1 VGSRMTVREIARLAG
16 VSVATVSRV
25 YNGVGQVAPGTRQKV
40 LDAIE
45 ATGYRP
51 DPLGQALAAG
61 RYGAVGLVFP
71 GLSGPYFAELIQGF
85 ESEAVRCRSS
95 VHILCT
101 HMRDDSES
109 QVVEMARRV
118 DGVAVLGGTVADE
131 AVAKLSGLVPTVVM
145 AGAAQGT
152 ATSIRTENRGAMA
165 ELTTHLLVRHG
176 LRKLVFVGAPEGS
189 PDVYERY
196 TGFTEAHRDLGLS
209 PAEPLRVTMESHDG
223 VRAADRLLGNGT
235 RPDAMVCANDEL
247 AFGALIAALGR
258 GLRVPQDVV
267 LTGFD
272 DAPMA
277 ALVTPP
283 LTTVRQPVRELA
295 ARAAAMLL
303 ATGRE
308 GDVLLPTDMIVR
320 ASCGC

>member
-1 VGSRMTVREIARLAG
+1 MTVREIARLAG

-25 YNGVGQVAPGTRQKV
+25 YNGVGQVAPQTRQKV

-61 RYGAVGLVFP
+61 RHGAVGLVFP

-85 ESEAVRCRSS
+85 ESEAVRSRSS

-101 HMRDDSES
+101 HLRDDSEA
-109 QVVEMARRV
+109 QVIEMARRV

-131 AVAKLSGLVPTVVM
+131 ALAKLADLVPVVVM
-145 AGAAQGT
+145 AGDAPDR
-152 ATSIRTENRGAMA
+152 ATSIRTENRDVSAA
-165 ELTTHLLVRHG
+165 LTAHLLVHHE
-176 LRKLVFVGAPEGS
+176 LRDLIFVGDPDGS
-189 PDVYERY
+189 PDVRERY
-196 TGFTEAHRDLGLS
+196 LGFTRAHEALGLTA
-209 PAEPLRVTMESHDG
+209 AEPLRVAMQSHDG
-223 VRAADRLLGNGT
+223 ARATGELLDRGD
-235 RPDAMVCANDEL
+235 RPGALVCANDEI
-247 AFGALIAALGR
+247 AFGALVAALGR
-258 GLRVPQDVV
+258 GLRVPGDLV

-277 ALVTPP
+277 ALTSPP

-303 ATGRE
+303 GTGPAE
-308 GDVLLPTDMIVR
+308 DVLLPTELIVR
-320 ASCGC
+320 ASCGCGRW